1 MMIEVLCPE
10 AVEEVLE
17 YPKEYVDES
26 ADRILAKIHDPSDIE
41 NPIYIMIGM
50 DEHGKCYLV
59 IEDNDVSAD
68 YYPEDEE
75 TLLEL
80 YIKILKA
87 TTKQIY

>member
-10 AVEEVLE
+10 AVEEVLTC
-17 YPKEYVDES
+17 PKEYIDDSKDIV
-26 ADRILAKIHDPSDIE
+26 LAKIHDPSDIE

-80 YIKILKA
+80 YIKMLET